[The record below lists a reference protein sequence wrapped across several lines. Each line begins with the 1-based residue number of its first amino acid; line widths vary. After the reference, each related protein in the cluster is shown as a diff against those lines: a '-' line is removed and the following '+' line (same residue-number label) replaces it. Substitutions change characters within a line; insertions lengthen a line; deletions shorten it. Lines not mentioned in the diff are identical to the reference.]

1 MVGWLQ
7 AVAVYGGGGLFASW
21 FAHKAEGTNRF
32 QASQGMTANT
42 QFSMA
47 GGF

>member
-7 AVAVYGGGGLFASW
+7 AVAVCVGGGLFASW
-21 FAHKAEGTNRF
+21 FAHKAEGTNHF
-32 QASQGMTANT
+32 QASQAMTANS

-47 GGF
+47 GGI